1 MEATTKKKLVIGT
14 SVAVILGVGGYFL
27 YKFLKEKGV
36 IGGKVKE
43 DVQEEE
49 TVIDA
54 PSNSSNSSN
63 SSKPTTAQKELATAY
78 RIWANSTDTL
88 KKKYGKDSSYDLDA
102 TSNTP
107 YNSYFT
113 KSYAAGKTEYEK
125 AAKAAVESQNDQV
138 AQISAIAARYKR
150 PITILPKGG
159 MSVEFS
165 FSGKTNGVTQYYKLL
180 ISEKSSTDN
189 KKYKGS
195 LVWKLS
201 AAPTFITIAME
212 TKAGGL
218 LTYRNKKYSG
228 STNYGIGIGAKV
240 SNQGFLGTSIEKLS
254 SNQIKITNYG
264 SLKV

>member
-27 YKFLKEKGV
+27 HKFLKEKGV

-49 TVIDA
+49 TVIDKGSTN
-54 PSNSSNSSN
+54 SNSN
-63 SSKPTTAQKELATAY
+63 KPTTAQKELATAY

-107 YNSYFT
+107 YNSFFT

-159 MSVEFS
+159 MSVKFT
-165 FSGKTNGVTQYYKLL
+165 FSGKTNGVVHYYELL

-201 AAPTFITIAME
+201 ASPSFFTKKTIS
-212 TKAGGL
+212 GGL
-218 LTYRNKKYSG
+218 LTYRGKKYKG
-228 STNYGIGIGAKV
+228 STNYGIGVGAKV
-240 SNQGFLGTSIEKLS
+240 SNQDYLGASMEKLS

-264 SLKV
+264 TLKV

>member
-27 YKFLKEKGV
+27 HKFLKEKGV
-36 IGGKVKE
+36 IGGKVQE

-54 PSNSSNSSN
+54 TSNSSNSSN

-88 KKKYGKDSSYDLDA
+88 KKKYGKLSSYDLDA

-107 YNSYFT
+107 YNSWFT

-159 MSVEFS
+159 MSVEFT
-165 FSGKTNGVTQYYKLL
+165 FSGKTNGVNQYYKLL

-201 AAPTFITIAME
+201 ASPSFFEKKTIS
-212 TKAGGL
+212 GGL
-218 LTYRNKKYSG
+218 LTYRGKKYKG
-228 STNYGIGIGAKV
+228 STNYGIGVGAKV
-240 SNQGFLGTSIEKLS
+240 SNQGFLSTSIEKLS

-264 SLKV
+264 TLKV

>member
-1 MEATTKKKLVIGT
+1 MEAKTKKRLVIGT
-14 SVAVILGVGGYFL
+14 SVAVILGVGGYYLFRW
-27 YKFLKEKGV
+27 LKDSGR
-36 IGGKVKE
+36 IGGKVQE

-54 PSNSSNSSN
+54 PSNSSNSS
-63 SSKPTTAQKELATAY
+63 KPTKAQNELATAY

-88 KKKYGKDSSYDLDA
+88 SKKYGKKSSYDLDA
-102 TSNTP
+102 TSSSP

-150 PITILPKGG
+150 PISILPKGG
-159 MSVEFS
+159 MSVVFT
-165 FSGKTNGVTQYYKLL
+165 FSGKTNGVTQYYELL
-180 ISEKSSTDN
+180 ISEKSTTDN

-201 AAPTFITIAME
+201 SSPTFLNFTKQTIS
-212 TKAGGL
+212 GGL

-264 SLKV
+264 TLKV